1 LGGLELK
8 IFGMETAILRISK
21 EFITHQ
27 ADKKTNP
34 AVQVMA
40 KIFLEILLI

>member
-1 LGGLELK
+1 LGGPELK
-8 IFGMETAILRISK
+8 KFGMETAMLRISK
-21 EFITHQ
+21 EFIIHQ
-27 ADKKTNP
+27 AVKKIHP